1 MQRHAKVLAIIR
13 DEGWAW
19 PVANSPYLLTL
30 KNSIPN
36 SLCPFPNQADSVIW
50 TPASGVFTTSFSWHT
65 LRLSRP
71 RFDWCR
77 LVWFSSMVP
86 KTSFFLWLAVRERL
100 GTQDRL
106 RHPIPDILCLL
117 CSVVQENH
125 DHLFFG
131 CPSTFQIW
139 SSVCDHGGFLV
150 SRLPWRDLITWA
162 SAEWAGS
169 SLAKLICWLCLT
181 SKVYFI
187 WSESNRRFHNSGYAR
202 LEEVVVG
209 VVSMV
214 RGKLSTLRGIE
225 DVLENR
231 LLQER

>member
-1 MQRHAKVLAIIR
+1 MVRTQCFGLIIGYPWVLYTFDDRIIYDSGMQRHAKVLAIIR

-36 SLCPFPNQADSVIW
+36 SLCPFPNQANSVIW
-50 TPASGVFTTSFSWHT
+50 TPASGVFTTSSAWHT

-71 RFDWCR
+71 RVDWCR
-77 LVWFSSMVP
+77 LVWFSGMVP

-125 DHLFFG
+125 DHL
-131 CPSTFQIW
+131 
-139 SSVCDHGGFLV
+139 
-150 SRLPWRDLITWA
+150 
-162 SAEWAGS
+162 
-169 SLAKLICWLCLT
+169 SLDAPLLFKYGPQCVI
-181 SKVYFI
+181 
-187 WSESNRRFHNSGYAR
+187 
-202 LEEVVVG
+202 
-209 VVSMV
+209 M
-214 RGKLSTLRGIE
+214 E
-225 DVLENR
+225 DS
-231 LLQER
+231 